1 VSDEN
6 EKLIEDTFIS
16 KLGAKFP
23 FIKAKNCNT
32 VYGIKFF
39 PSIYVIDPDGN
50 VVSVPD
56 DRMPSESMIEDMLK
70 KVTLAPKMPDGAQ
83 YDPLRALWKKK
94 DYVKLDEYLT
104 KMLAQDNLDADMR
117 KVLEGQKATLDKR
130 VEGQKKRIETLGQ
143 GPDYLAAQD
152 GLEKIAKDWKGFPVA
167 ELAKAELA
175 RFAADAKI
183 KKEISAL
190 KAFAKLCEKFDQ
202 GNENQMRKLREELP
216 KFIKKNEGTHAAEKA
231 QKMLSGDG

>member
-1 VSDEN
+1 MSDEN
-6 EKLIEDTFIS
+6 EKLIEDTFIT
-16 KLGAKFP
+16 KLGATYP
-23 FIKAKNCNT
+23 FIKAKNCNSI
-32 VYGIKFF
+32 YGIKFF
-39 PSIYVIDPDGN
+39 PSFFGIDPDGN
-50 VVSVPD
+50 VFSVPD
-56 DRMPSESMIEDMLK
+56 DREPSESAIEELLK

-104 KMLAQDNLDADMR
+104 KMLAQDNLDGDMR
-117 KVLEGQKATLDKR
+117 TVLEGQKATLDKR
-130 VEGQKKRIETLGQ
+130 IDGQKKRVEKLGD
-143 GPDYLAAQD
+143 GPDYLAAQED
-152 GLEKIAKDWKGFPVA
+152 LEKIAKDWKGFPVA
-167 ELAKAELA
+167 ELAKAEIA

-216 KFIKKNEGTHAAEKA
+216 KFIKKNEGTYAADKA
-231 QKMLSGDG
+231 QKMLRGDG